1 MSDEQP
7 GNPSDP
13 TPPPGHQPPP
23 PPGYGQQPPPGYGQQ
38 PPNWGNAY
46 PPPPQYPPPG
56 YGYPYPQFAPQP
68 PKHGQA
74 TPAMVFGI
82 VSLAGLFACVLPILL
97 APVAWILGAKAV
109 KEIDANPAAY
119 SGRSEANAGK
129 IMGIIGTC
137 LLVLVLI
144 GVVALIILGVN
155 GQLDDDDPYDDTYYS
170 DTLIGG
176 LGFVGQSSQPTSTG
190 SLTSVMP

>member
-13 TPPPGHQPPP
+13 TPPGYGQQPP
-23 PPGYGQQPPPGYGQQ
+23 PPGYGQQPPPPGYGQQ

-56 YGYPYPQFAPQP
+56 YSYPYPQAPLP
-68 PKHGQA
+68 PKHSQA

-82 VSLAGLFACVLPILL
+82 VSLAGLFACVVPILL

-109 KEIDANPAAY
+109 KEIDADPTAH

-137 LLVLVLI
+137 LLVLVLLGI
-144 GVVALIILGVN
+144 TALIIIGVN
-155 GQLDDDDPYDDTYYS
+155 GGFDDDSYDDPYYS
-170 DTLIGG
+170 DTFI
-176 LGFVGQSSQPTSTG
+176 G
-190 SLTSVMP
+190 SLG

>member
-1 MSDEQP
+1 MWKGVPMSDEQP

-13 TPPPGHQPPP
+13 TTP
-23 PPGYGQQPPPGYGQQ
+23 PPGYGQQPPPPGYGQQ

-56 YGYPYPQFAPQP
+56 YSYPYPQAPLP
-68 PKHGQA
+68 PKHPQA

-82 VSLAGLFACVLPILL
+82 VSLAGLFACVVPILL

-109 KEIDANPAAY
+109 KEIDANPAAH
-119 SGRSEANAGK
+119 SGRGEANAGK

-137 LLVLVLI
+137 LLVLVLLVI
-144 GVVALIILGVN
+144 VVLVIVGLN
-155 GQLDDDDPYDDTYYS
+155 GGFDDDPYDDPYYS
-170 DTLIGG
+170 DTFIGL
-176 LGFVGQSSQPTSTG
+176 LGYLG
-190 SLTSVMP
+190 

>member
-1 MSDEQP
+1 MWKGVPMSDEQP

-13 TPPPGHQPPP
+13 TPPGYGQQPP
-23 PPGYGQQPPPGYGQQ
+23 PPGYGQQPPPPGYGQQ

-56 YGYPYPQFAPQP
+56 YTYPYPQAPLP
-68 PKHGQA
+68 PKHSQA

-82 VSLAGLFACVLPILL
+82 VSLAGLFACVVPILL

-109 KEIDANPAAY
+109 KEIDADPTAH

-137 LLVLVLI
+137 LLVLVLLGI
-144 GVVALIILGVN
+144 TALIIIGLN
-155 GQLDDDDPYDDTYYS
+155 GGFDDDSYDDPYYS
-170 DTLIGG
+170 DTFI
-176 LGFVGQSSQPTSTG
+176 G
-190 SLTSVMP
+190 SLG

>member
-1 MSDEQP
+1 MSDDQP

-13 TPPPGHQPPP
+13 TPPAGQQPPPPGYQPPPPGYGQQP

-56 YGYPYPQFAPQP
+56 YGYPQVPQQP
-68 PKHGQA
+68 PKHPQA
-74 TPAMVFGI
+74 TTAMVFGI

-109 KEIDANPAAY
+109 KEIDANPGAY
-119 SGRSEANAGK
+119 SGRSEASAGK

-144 GVVALIILGVN
+144 GVTILIVIGVN
-155 GQLDDDDPYDDTYYS
+155 GGFDEDSYGDSYYS
-170 DTLIGG
+170 DTIIGS
-176 LGFVGQSSQPTSTG
+176 VG
-190 SLTSVMP
+190 

>member
-13 TPPPGHQPPP
+13 TPPGHQP
-23 PPGYGQQPPPGYGQQ
+23 PPPGYGQQ

-56 YGYPYPQFAPQP
+56 YGYPPPQYAPPP
-68 PKHGQA
+68 PKHGKS

-82 VSLAGLFACVLPILL
+82 VSLAGLVMCVVPILL
-97 APVAWILGAKAV
+97 APVAWILGAQAV
-109 KEIDANPAAY
+109 KEIDANPGAY
-119 SGRSEANAGK
+119 SGRGEASAGK

-137 LLVLVLI
+137 LLALVLI
-144 GVVALIILGVN
+144 AIAILIIIGVN
-155 GQLDDDDPYDDTYYS
+155 GGFDDDPYDDTYYS
-170 DTLIGG
+170 DTVITG
-176 LGFVGQSSQPTSTG
+176 VG
-190 SLTSVMP
+190 

>member
-13 TPPPGHQPPP
+13 TPPEARSHRRLPVTASSRPTGAAPIPRHRQ
-23 PPGYGQQPPPGYGQQ
+23 
-38 PPNWGNAY
+38 Y
-46 PPPPQYPPPG
+46 PPPYPPPG
-56 YGYPYPQFAPQP
+56 YGYPYAQAVPQA

-74 TPAMVFGI
+74 TTAMVFGI
-82 VSLAGLFACVLPILL
+82 VSLAGLVLCIVPILV

-129 IMGIIGTC
+129 IMGIVGTC
-137 LLVLVLI
+137 LLVLVLLGAI
-144 GVVALIILGVN
+144 ALIIIGVN
-155 GQLDDDDPYDDTYYS
+155 GGFDEDPYSDPYYS
-170 DTLIGG
+170 DTFIGG
-176 LGFVGQSSQPTSTG
+176 LV
-190 SLTSVMP
+190 

>member
-1 MSDEQP
+1 MSDDQP

-13 TPPPGHQPPP
+13 TPPPGQQPPPPGYQPP
-23 PPGYGQQPPPGYGQQ
+23 PPGYGNQ
-38 PPNWGNAY
+38 PPNWGSAY

-56 YGYPYPQFAPQP
+56 YGYPPPQFAPQA

-74 TPAMVFGI
+74 TPAMIFGI

-109 KEIDANPAAY
+109 KEIDANPTAF

-129 IMGIIGTC
+129 IMGIIGTG

-144 GVVALIILGVN
+144 AVAIFVTIGVSG
-155 GQLDDDDPYDDTYYS
+155 GFDDDNPYDDSPYS
-170 DTLIGG
+170 DTY
-176 LGFVGQSSQPTSTG
+176 LGR
-190 SLTSVMP
+190 

>member
-1 MSDEQP
+1 MWKGVAMSDEQP
-7 GNPSDP
+7 GNPSEP
-13 TPPPGHQPPP
+13 TPPPGSQPPP
-23 PPGYGQQPPPGYGQQ
+23 PPGYGYPPPGQQ
-38 PPNWGNAY
+38 PPNWGSAY

-74 TPAMVFGI
+74 TAAMVFGI
-82 VSLAGLFACVLPILL
+82 VSLAGLVTCLAPILL

-129 IMGIIGTC
+129 IMGIIGSC
-137 LLVLVLI
+137 LLALVLLGI
-144 GVVALIILGVN
+144 AALIIIGIS
-155 GQLDDDDPYDDTYYS
+155 GGFDDDDPYDDTYYS
-170 DTLIGG
+170 DTVIGG
-176 LGFVGQSSQPTSTG
+176 LW
-190 SLTSVMP
+190 

>member
-1 MSDEQP
+1 MSDEQ
-7 GNPSDP
+7 GNPSGQ

-23 PPGYGQQPPPGYGQQ
+23 PPGYGQQPPGYGQQ
-38 PPNWGNAY
+38 PPNWGGAY
-46 PPPPQYPPPG
+46 PPPPQYPPG
-56 YGYPYPQFAPQP
+56 YGYPYPQYAPPP
-68 PKHGQA
+68 PKHSQA

-82 VSLAGLFACVLPILL
+82 VSLAGLFACVVPILL

-119 SGRSEANAGK
+119 SGRGEANAGK

-144 GVVALIILGVN
+144 GIVVLIIVGIN
-155 GQLDDDDPYDDTYYS
+155 GGFDDDPYNDPYYS
-170 DTLIGG
+170 DTFLGG
-176 LGFVGQSSQPTSTG
+176 IF
-190 SLTSVMP
+190 